1 MTHLRLHRETPFPP
15 DPSSDAPVTFRF
27 PAAMATARR
36 TLVGAVVR
44 LVPTDADPNP
54 DVLARIGV
62 ESTDDVIRN
71 VELTLARMQRS
82 LDQLREDADELT
94 DSYKFPEPWD
104 DGPRAA

>member
-1 MTHLRLHRETPFPP
+1 MSHLRLHQEEPP

-36 TLVGAVVR
+36 TLVGAVVHALPR
-44 LVPTDADPNP
+44 SENDNP

-62 ESTDDVIRN
+62 ESTDEVIRN
-71 VELTLARMQRS
+71 VERTLARMQSS
-82 LDQLREDADELT
+82 LDRLRDDADALT
-94 DSYKFPEPWD
+94 DSYRFPDPVD

>member
-1 MTHLRLHRETPFPP
+1 MPHLRLHRDEPFDP
-15 DPSSDAPVTFRF
+15 DPSSEGPATFRF

-71 VELTLARMQRS
+71 VELTLARMQQS

-94 DSYKFPEPWD
+94 DSYKFPEIVD
-104 DGPRAA
+104 EGPRAA